1 MSQQIGRILSV
12 VLGVVGVCCLA
23 IAAGL
28 FAMWVMDG
36 GGYRA
41 AWPEGLASLVL
52 GACGAAILLLG
63 RALRRLADQA
73 SAVAPTRTS

>member
-1 MSQQIGRILSV
+1 MSQHIGRAASV
-12 VLGVVGVCCLA
+12 LLGVVGVCCLA

-41 AWPEGLASLVL
+41 AWPEGLSSLAL
-52 GACGAAILLLG
+52 AACGAALLLLG
-63 RALRRLADQA
+63 RALRRLADPA
-73 SAVAPTRTS
+73 SAAKPAPPA